1 MYSIYTF
8 KSELHHLAA
17 ALQPL
22 FSEPFTKYGA
32 ILNNDSSVTIF
43 VSYIHEKYGS
53 ISPRVRIDKKW
64 DLYEPHFHGKQLS
77 IIFDWLNRIGYEMG
91 RQTMRTEAFKKE
103 LIAKTVLAGAPDI
116 REGSDIQE

>member
-1 MYSIYTF
+1 MYSIHTF

-17 ALQPL
+17 SLQPL

-32 ILNNDSSVTIF
+32 ILNNDSSITVF

-64 DLYEPHFHGKQLS
+64 DLYEPYFHGKQLS
-77 IIFDWLNRIGYEMG
+77 VIFDWLNRIGYEMG
-91 RQTMRTEAFKKE
+91 RQTIRTEVFKKE

-116 REGSDIQE
+116 HEGTDILG